1 MGKTKAIKLLALDVD
16 GVLTDGKLY
25 LDTDGA
31 REIKSFHV
39 RDGMGLLL
47 AREAGIK
54 TMFLSGRESGA
65 IRKRGGELRVDYMI
79 LGSKD
84 KEGDIAEI
92 LKKEGMGLH
101 NVCFIGDD
109 VQDLS
114 LLRKVGFSAAPNN
127 AAPVVRK
134 HVDYISEKNGGEGAV
149 RDIVDYILETH
160 KGLKDIT
167 ERLFAIEDEMD
178 LFGKKI
184 AGVFFWELLRAGTQR
199 KILGEAEVFNRKEA
213 LGKRQLSSWIKVGFH
228 VIWSMLFHNPFF
240 ASRANVLFFG
250 MYRRRLEKDGF
261 WHDIYC
267 DPLIEQLEKEGLRC
281 CMIERPPFGRPIPRP
296 VKTKHV
302 YYFDFIEACFL
313 AARRL
318 GFWRVRLTE
327 DERFFLTTL
336 QDKLN
341 EEFGTQLDLER
352 DLVAELEKQRI
363 LLPFYK
369 ALLSKIAPKAVVIVN
384 LPGHRA
390 LVQACKEV
398 RVPLI
403 ELQQGATHK
412 YSLEH
417 SYEGEKRKKHVIPDY
432 FFTFGDY
439 WKRAVSFPLPPDR
452 MPSVGFPYYEQEL
465 ERYKNAERKKQI
477 LFLSQPMFGKHMSQF
492 ALELARELEGTW
504 HIVYKLHPEEEG
516 PTWQELYSTLAR
528 AGIEVLRDKEK
539 PLYQMLA
546 ESEVQVAVNST
557 ATYEGLGF
565 GLRTYILDIP
575 GVEAMEHLLETGYAR
590 LVGSVGEM
598 RDLLAKQEE
607 KKAWSGEE
615 FFRKNSLNRMV
626 GLIHNIASLRR

>member
-1 MGKTKAIKLLALDVD
+1 
-16 GVLTDGKLY
+16 
-25 LDTDGA
+25 
-31 REIKSFHV
+31 
-39 RDGMGLLL
+39 
-47 AREAGIK
+47 
-54 TMFLSGRESGA
+54 
-65 IRKRGGELRVDYMI
+65 
-79 LGSKD
+79 
-84 KEGDIAEI
+84 
-92 LKKEGMGLH
+92 
-101 NVCFIGDD
+101 
-109 VQDLS
+109 
-114 LLRKVGFSAAPNN
+114 
-127 AAPVVRK
+127 
-134 HVDYISEKNGGEGAV
+134 
-149 RDIVDYILETH
+149 
-160 KGLKDIT
+160 
-167 ERLFAIEDEMD
+167 
-178 LFGKKI
+178 
-184 AGVFFWELLRAGTQR
+184 
-199 KILGEAEVFNRKEA
+199 
-213 LGKRQLSSWIKVGFH
+213 
-228 VIWSMLFHNPFF
+228 
-240 ASRANVLFFG
+240 
-250 MYRRRLEKDGF
+250 
-261 WHDIYC
+261 
-267 DPLIEQLEKEGLRC
+267 
-281 CMIERPPFGRPIPRP
+281 
-296 VKTKHV
+296 
-302 YYFDFIEACFL
+302 
-313 AARRL
+313 
-318 GFWRVRLTE
+318 
-327 DERFFLTTL
+327 
-336 QDKLN
+336 
-341 EEFGTQLDLER
+341 
-352 DLVAELEKQRI
+352 
-363 LLPFYK
+363 
-369 ALLSKIAPKAVVIVN
+369 VN

-417 SYEGEKRKKHVIPDY
+417 SYEGEKRKKYVVPDY

-565 GLRTYILDIP
+565 GLNTYLLDIP
-575 GVEAMEHLLETGYAR
+575 GVETMEYLVETGYAR